1 MARINSYT
9 KITGAP
15 ADSDCFI
22 IDSTQGTAG
31 TRIVLWSVLKSV
43 LTGIF
48 ATKAHKHPGSDITSA
63 VANANA
69 AINDSI
75 GQNIASTYVKELTV
89 DGRTITVKR
98 GNNTTFTFQTQDTN
112 TTYPQADATHSGIMA
127 ASDWTLLHSLKTI
140 NRTVELG
147 AGNDLNSYNS
157 VEKCGWY
164 HAGGGNSVANKPSG
178 VDHFGMFLMRIAS
191 GVVAQIL
198 YDNSNR
204 VWTRSCVNSAWSSWT
219 ALVRTTDTIAKAV
232 SATNATNATKA
243 TQDSAGQN
251 INTTYVKSVTASGRT
266 VTVTKGNGAATT
278 FTTQDTTY
286 GNMSGA
292 TTSAAGRA
300 GLVPAPTQGASNR
313 YLRSDGTWQVPPD
326 TNTTYPLASQSVNG
340 LMSAAD
346 KKKLDGLSSDVAGS
360 IPLATPSRDGLM
372 PKTDKAKL
380 DAIGPIPTS
389 TIDGFFRI

>member
-48 ATKAHKHPGSDITSA
+48 APKSHKHPGSDITSA

-69 AINDSI
+69 ATNDST

-98 GNNTTFTFQTQDTN
+98 GNNTTYTFQTQDTN
-112 TTYPQADATHSGIMA
+112 TTYPPADTTHSGIMA
-127 ASDWTLLHSLKTI
+127 ASDWALLHSLKTI
-140 NRTVELG
+140 NKSVLSD
-147 AGNDLNSYNS
+147 NDLNKINS
-157 VEKCGWY
+157 LQQCGWY
-164 HAGGGNSVANKPSG
+164 YAGGGNSVANKPSG
-178 VDHFGMFLMRIAS
+178 VDHFGMFLMQIAS

-204 VWTRSCVNSAWSSWT
+204 VWTRSYANSSWSSWT
-219 ALVRTTDTIAKAV
+219 ALVRTTDTIAKATN
-232 SATNATNATKA
+232 ATNATNATKA
-243 TQDSAGQN
+243 TQDSAGQT

-266 VTVTKGNGAATT
+266 VTVTKGNGTAST

-292 TTSAAGRA
+292 TTSAAGKA
-300 GLVPAPTQGASNR
+300 GLVPAPVTGANNR
-313 YLRSDGTWQVPPD
+313 YLRSDGTWAVPPD
-326 TNTTYPLASQSVNG
+326 NNTTYSVATQSANG
-340 LMSAAD
+340 LMSSAD
-346 KKKLDGLSSDVAGS
+346 KRKLDGLSNDYDGAIG
-360 IPLATPSRDGLM
+360 LATSSKDGLM
-372 PKTDKAKL
+372 SKGDKAKL
-380 DAIGPIPTS
+380 DAIGSISNS
-389 TIDGFFRI
+389 TIDGFFKI

>member
-1 MARINSYT
+1 MARINSYA

-48 ATKAHKHPGSDITSA
+48 APKAHKHPGSDITSA

-69 AINDSI
+69 ATNDST

-98 GNNTTFTFQTQDTN
+98 GNNTT
-112 TTYPQADATHSGIMA
+112 Y
-127 ASDWTLLHSLKTI
+127 
-140 NRTVELG
+140 
-147 AGNDLNSYNS
+147 
-157 VEKCGWY
+157 
-164 HAGGGNSVANKPSG
+164 
-178 VDHFGMFLMRIAS
+178 
-191 GVVAQIL
+191 
-198 YDNSNR
+198 
-204 VWTRSCVNSAWSSWT
+204 
-219 ALVRTTDTIAKAV
+219 
-232 SATNATNATKA
+232 
-243 TQDSAGQN
+243 
-251 INTTYVKSVTASGRT
+251 
-266 VTVTKGNGAATT
+266 T

-286 GNMSGA
+286 GNMGGA

-300 GLVPAPTQGASNR
+300 GLVPAPATGANNR
-313 YLRSDGTWQVPPD
+313 YLRSDGTWAVPPD
-326 TNTTYPLASQSVNG
+326 NNTTYPLASQSANG
-340 LMSAAD
+340 LMSSAD
-346 KKKLDGLSSDVAGS
+346 KRKLDGLSSDVTGS
-360 IPLATPSRDGLM
+360 IPLATPSRNGLM

-389 TIDGFFRI
+389 TIDNFFRI

>member
-22 IDSTQGTAG
+22 IDSTQGIAG

-48 ATKAHKHPGSDITSA
+48 APKAHKHPGSDITSA

-69 AINDSI
+69 ATNDSI

-89 DGRTITVKR
+89 DGRTITV
-98 GNNTTFTFQTQDTN
+98 
-112 TTYPQADATHSGIMA
+112 
-127 ASDWTLLHSLKTI
+127 
-140 NRTVELG
+140 
-147 AGNDLNSYNS
+147 
-157 VEKCGWY
+157 
-164 HAGGGNSVANKPSG
+164 
-178 VDHFGMFLMRIAS
+178 
-191 GVVAQIL
+191 
-198 YDNSNR
+198 
-204 VWTRSCVNSAWSSWT
+204 
-219 ALVRTTDTIAKAV
+219 
-232 SATNATNATKA
+232 
-243 TQDSAGQN
+243 
-251 INTTYVKSVTASGRT
+251 
-266 VTVTKGNGAATT
+266 TKGNGTTST

-292 TTSAAGRA
+292 TGSAAGKA
-300 GLVPAPTQGASNR
+300 GLVPAPAQGASNR

-326 TNTTYPLASQSVNG
+326 TNTTYQLASESVNG
-340 LMSAAD
+340 LMSSAD
-346 KKKLDGLSSDVAGS
+346 KRKLDDLSSDVAGS

-372 PKTDKAKL
+372 PKADKAKL

>member
-1 MARINSYT
+1 MARINSYA

-48 ATKAHKHPGSDITSA
+48 APKAHKHPGSDITSA

-69 AINDSI
+69 A
-75 GQNIASTYVKELTV
+75 
-89 DGRTITVKR
+89 
-98 GNNTTFTFQTQDTN
+98 TN
-112 TTYPQADATHSGIMA
+112 
-127 ASDWTLLHSLKTI
+127 
-140 NRTVELG
+140 
-147 AGNDLNSYNS
+147 
-157 VEKCGWY
+157 
-164 HAGGGNSVANKPSG
+164 
-178 VDHFGMFLMRIAS
+178 
-191 GVVAQIL
+191 
-198 YDNSNR
+198 
-204 VWTRSCVNSAWSSWT
+204 
-219 ALVRTTDTIAKAV
+219 
-232 SATNATNATKA
+232 ATNATNATKA
-243 TQDSAGQN
+243 TQDSAGQT
-251 INTTYVKSVTASGRT
+251 INATYVKSVTASGRT
-266 VTVTKGNGAATT
+266 VTVTKGNNTIST

-292 TTSAAGRA
+292 TTSAAGKA
-300 GLVPAPTQGASNR
+300 GLVPAPAQGASNR

-326 TNTTYPLASQSVNG
+326 TNTTYSVATQSANG
-340 LMSAAD
+340 LMSSAD